1 MTDNVATRKTPAG
14 SIPASPANL
23 GIGAEG
29 YLPPLRLLPYPGWL
43 DLLEESP
50 ASEILVVSF
59 GFSFV
64 GPFLTSGPSVPLFP
78 LSGRLGPWGLFLIA
92 YCCLCAACDCVCSVK
107 YVRGN

>member
-1 MTDNVATRKTPAG
+1 MINVATRKPPAG

-29 YLPPLRLLPYPGWL
+29 YLPPLRLLLYPGWL

-64 GPFLTSGPSVPLFP
+64 KAV
-78 LSGRLGPWGLFLIA
+78 
-92 YCCLCAACDCVCSVK
+92 
-107 YVRGN
+107 